1 MNSIIT
7 PTNLA
12 IGDLQGFV
20 GEDKEIA
27 GPAFIIRNNGGGKLA
42 GKGGYE
48 CSIPLGWLG
57 NLEEI
62 IKVARVQ
69 NGVKSFEE
77 LIAAETEAR
86 ESAEKAAGEAK
97 ALNEQVSTL
106 WAGLESNA
114 KLLNVLRE
122 IRDQKPEDP
131 QGNLIKLD
139 IEDCKELVADGVI
152 DSLLKDPDSGEITH
166 WSNEPKDYCFTALG
180 LHVQG
185 LLFDKDGIF
194 RPAA

>member
-1 MNSIIT
+1 MNAIIT

-20 GEDKEIA
+20 GEDKEIS

-48 CSIPLGWLG
+48 CSIPLRALG

-77 LIAAETEAR
+77 LMAAEVEAR
-86 ESAEKAAGEAK
+86 DLAEKAAAEAK
-97 ALNEQVSTL
+97 SLNEQVSAL
-106 WAGLESNA
+106 WTGLEPNT
-114 KLLNVLRE
+114 KLLNVLRD

-152 DSLLKDPDSGEITH
+152 DSLLKDPDSGDITH
-166 WSNEPKDYCFTALG
+166 WSNDPKDYCFTPLG
-180 LHVQG
+180 LHIQG
-185 LLFDKDGIF
+185 LLLDKDGIE
-194 RPAA
+194 RPAV